1 MCGGVEGV
9 KRDAH
14 LDGESEGRESADG
27 DGEVDEGLQV
37 GVCGMRQYEKQRVVH
52 LRTIPLCANAP
63 ERADL
68 GGDVNISTLLEA
80 TIAKTYS
87 PEGAISQ
94 AWSRACKHRKLTRR
108 AHTARPRTSLITR
121 Q

>member
-37 GVCGMRQYEKQRVVH
+37 GVCGSMRQYEKRRVMQR
-52 LRTIPLCANAP
+52 RTIPLSPHAP

-68 GGDVNISTLLEA
+68 GSVVNTSTLLEA
-80 TIAKTYS
+80 TIAWTYS
-87 PEGAISQ
+87 PEGAISR
-94 AWSRACKHRKLTRR
+94 AWSRACK
-108 AHTARPRTSLITR
+108 
-121 Q
+121 